1 MTLDPVH
8 FDGIAGLADHIDYDA
23 EDRDHRAA
31 AENVWENFLDP
42 LYGDDGPILEPM
54 DELARKRVP
63 TEEIALEEP
72 PFPTIHGLD
81 AGTLNPKVFK
91 NGLVLDVAHAA
102 MSVQPSDLDL
112 HDCRTVVKAVHCND
126 TTAKLE
132 TDWESYNEGSNR
144 RIVHTSRPEN
154 QYEEDMVHAL
164 ALYLA
169 ESRHAL
175 NNADRVLDLLLLD
188 GPIYPKGIVRWK
200 YRSSELSRLFED
212 SPYIQQV
219 LQNYVRLVE
228 EFGDRDVPVAGFVKN
243 VSSKAIVRT
252 LVRNGAGPVPW
263 AHDAA
268 LFSQLLERRE
278 QVDGEY
284 ERLTDELMLTNWF
297 VSTGGADR
305 FFAAEA
311 DGYVDRTLAPEQYRV
326 TFCMVYDPR
335 RDIVYKVEAP
345 YAVTEDEETRRNVE
359 RQILQEIALQRGP
372 PQVISKADELARI
385 DRGSVES
392 LIKSFE
398 RSLDTELDENYNAV
412 RWGRDY

>member
-102 MSVQPSDLDL
+102 MSVQPTDLDL
-112 HDCRTVVKAVHCND
+112 HDCRTAVKAVHCND

-175 NNADRVLDLLLLD
+175 DNADRVSDLLLLD

-200 YRSSELSRLFED
+200 YRSSELSKLFED

-228 EFGDRDVPVAGFVKN
+228 EFVDRDVPVAGFVKN
-243 VSSKAIVRT
+243 VSSKAVVRT

-297 VSTGGADR
+297 VSTGGADQ

-311 DGYVDRTLAPEQYRV
+311 DDYVDRTLAPEQYRV

-412 RWGRDY
+412 RWGRNY